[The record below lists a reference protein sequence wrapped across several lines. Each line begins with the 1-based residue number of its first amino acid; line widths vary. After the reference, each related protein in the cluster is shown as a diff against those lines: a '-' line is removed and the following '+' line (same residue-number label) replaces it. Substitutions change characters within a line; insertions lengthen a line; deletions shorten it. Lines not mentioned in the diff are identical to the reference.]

1 MTSERDKWSEL
12 QLAAEKLF
20 ARRGFHATSIR
31 ELGREAGVNS
41 SMISYYFKSKQQLLI
56 SIFEKSVYDL
66 SNIGVEL
73 ADQQLTE
80 LEKLNCL
87 LDFYAAK
94 LLEDGASTYI
104 MLQEQLLRSIDRSTQ
119 LSREINE
126 KQFNLFQ
133 GIVNSGIVN
142 GSFRADVNTRMI
154 FYTLLGTF
162 RHVVIVNSGLWI
174 QDNPVNQ
181 PQRFQSDVAE
191 ANIYLKFFL
200 KQMLLV

>member
-1 MTSERDKWSEL
+1 
-12 QLAAEKLF
+12 
-20 ARRGFHATSIR
+20 
-31 ELGREAGVNS
+31 
-41 SMISYYFKSKQQLLI
+41 
-56 SIFEKSVYDL
+56 
-66 SNIGVEL
+66 
-73 ADQQLTE
+73 
-80 LEKLNCL
+80 
-87 LDFYAAK
+87 
-94 LLEDGASTYI
+94 
-104 MLQEQLLRSIDRSTQ
+104 

-181 PQRFQSDVAE
+181 PQRFQSDAAE

>member
-1 MTSERDKWSEL
+1 
-12 QLAAEKLF
+12 
-20 ARRGFHATSIR
+20 
-31 ELGREAGVNS
+31 
-41 SMISYYFKSKQQLLI
+41 LI

>member
-1 MTSERDKWSEL
+1 MTSERDKRSEL

-20 ARRGFHATSIR
+20 ARRGFHDTSIR

-104 MLQEQLLRSIDRSTQ
+104 MLQE
-119 LSREINE
+119 
-126 KQFNLFQ
+126 
-133 GIVNSGIVN
+133 
-142 GSFRADVNTRMI
+142 
-154 FYTLLGTF
+154 
-162 RHVVIVNSGLWI
+162 
-174 QDNPVNQ
+174 
-181 PQRFQSDVAE
+181 
-191 ANIYLKFFL
+191 
-200 KQMLLV
+200 